1 MLLRESLLTRIIGM
15 ITVCYSGGGPGR
27 ASNRLEAHLHT
38 QIIGFQTSKG
48 PTAGPGEPIG
58 LARHVTPRAVNQ
70 PFVGLALLEASWAH
84 VTLVFLLDNLNPATK
99 GEAASCDRSSLGPHL
114 LSDGL
119 LVSQHRPLKCETV
132 SSASWDS
139 LASASCPPCE
149 FR

>member
-48 PTAGPGEPIG
+48 PTAGPSEPIG

-70 PFVGLALLEASWAH
+70 PFVGLALLEAKLSACH
-84 VTLVFLLDNLNPATK
+84 ARFLV
-99 GEAASCDRSSLGPHL
+99 R
-114 LSDGL
+114 
-119 LVSQHRPLKCETV
+119 
-132 SSASWDS
+132 
-139 LASASCPPCE
+139 
-149 FR
+149 